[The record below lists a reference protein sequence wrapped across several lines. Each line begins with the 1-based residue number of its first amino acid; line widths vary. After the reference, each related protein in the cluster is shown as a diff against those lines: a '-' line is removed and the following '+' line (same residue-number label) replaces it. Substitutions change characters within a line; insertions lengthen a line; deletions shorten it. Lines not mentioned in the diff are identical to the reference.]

1 MVTTLELH
9 GYDEFQKYIAN
20 IDPNS
25 RSVVVYFTGEKL
37 PSGLSWCIDCV
48 EGTDDTLIKYYL
60 ISQGTV

>member
-9 GYDEFQKYIAN
+9 GYDEFQKYVAN

-48 EGTDDTLIKYYL
+48 EGTDD
-60 ISQGTV
+60 